1 MFDQKLVD
9 RLNQRPLTAAVIHQ
23 VQAALNRA

>member
-9 RLNQRPLTAAVIHQ
+9 RLYQRPLTSVVIHQ